1 MGGKESR
8 DRRRQK
14 RAASSINSS
23 TELVI
28 RIDGKNQVK
37 KKGDSIRTVKQ
48 KKKIAKPKHLKRKFE
63 QLSQLEGEVKDEML
77 ANLMKD
83 QEALQRQKA
92 KRSIAFEAKI
102 QETVGSTLF
111 NKVSILRRTL
121 VQTCSFI
128 RQLFFFFNTPLFF
141 RKFSINSF
149 HMEFQS
155 QK

>member
-14 RAASSINSS
+14 RAASSITSS
-23 TELVI
+23 LPNGTELVVGN
-28 RIDGKNQVK
+28 DGKNEVK
-37 KKGDSIRTVKQ
+37 KQRDGSNTIIKK
-48 KKKIAKPKHLKRKFE
+48 KKKIAKPKHLKRKLE
-63 QLSQLEGEVKDEML
+63 QLSQLDGEVKDEML
-77 ANLMKD
+77 AKLMKE

-121 VQTCSFI
+121 AQTYFFI
-128 RQLFFFFNTPLFF
+128 HQL
-141 RKFSINSF
+141 S
-149 HMEFQS
+149 
-155 QK
+155 